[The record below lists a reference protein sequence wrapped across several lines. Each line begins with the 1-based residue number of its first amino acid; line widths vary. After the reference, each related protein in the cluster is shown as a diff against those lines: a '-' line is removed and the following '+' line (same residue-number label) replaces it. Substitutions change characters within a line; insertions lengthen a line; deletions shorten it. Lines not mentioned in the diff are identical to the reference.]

1 MKRLISFQLR
11 LLVLVGLTLG
21 AGIAFGAEGTGK
33 LYLVGM
39 GPGDPDLA
47 TVRAVRIVKQADKVF
62 CSASMEKTLA
72 SMAKPDALELMD
84 GVLAKRHYSALKQ
97 KDANDVEPESRKKRQ
112 QFAGFIAKIRGLV
125 QQGQQV
131 AIVDGGDPLIFGA
144 WSWVTAEFDDVA
156 LEVVPGVSSFNAANA
171 ALCRDVMWGGRRCVV
186 LSGGDVLGLPPQE
199 GRMASPTVF
208 FTHRNPLNKLLPR
221 LRQEYPTDTPIAVVL
236 NAGHKDSQRVVR
248 ATLATIEEELGQE
261 ELPFLNLV
269 YVGDILTLDC
279 RAIGGGKTAGPSPT
293 LSVIRQGKQDPEQ
306 IEFRKT
312 ITEKGE
318 DHVCFCSAM
327 LFRMMQ
333 LAAKQRGDVFNV
345 NEIDSVRT
353 GWPSHASGEI
363 LCELLAMPEDK
374 LFLSDELVDLPKPAV
389 RKAWWEFRFK
399 DGKVITL
406 IATDRILPKDFL
418 ALRSKH
424 KKGDNSEATTQAL
437 QARKEQLVAEMNA
450 APLEQSIVVRT
461 EKIAPD
467 PLDM

>member
-1 MKRLISFQLR
+1 MKRPLSFQLG
-11 LLVLVGLTLG
+11 LLALVGMAFG
-21 AGIAFGAEGTGK
+21 AGIAFGAEGAGK

-47 TVRAVRIVKQADKVF
+47 TVRAVEVVKEADKIF
-62 CSASMEKTLA
+62 CSSHMAETLA
-72 SMAKPDALELMD
+72 PMAKPDALEPM
-84 GVLAKRHYSALKQ
+84 GGFLAKRHYVALKR
-97 KDANDVEPESRKKRQ
+97 KGPADADPETQKKRQ
-112 QFAGFIAKIRGLV
+112 HFADFIAKVRKLV
-125 QQGQQV
+125 QEGRQV

-144 WSWVTAEFDDVA
+144 WSWVTAEFGDVP

-186 LSGGDVLGLPPQE
+186 LSGGEVLGLPPQE

-208 FTHRNPLNKLLPR
+208 FTHRNPLNELLPR
-221 LRQEYPTDTPIAVVL
+221 LRQQYPDDTPLAVVF
-236 NAGHKDSQRVVR
+236 NAGHKDSQRVVQ
-248 ATLATIEEELGQE
+248 ATLATIENELGE
-261 ELPFLNLV
+261 EDLPFLNLV

-279 RAIGGGKTAGPSPT
+279 KAIGKGKAAGPSPT
-293 LSVIRQGKQDPEQ
+293 LSVIRQGKQEPEQ

-333 LAAKQRGDVFNV
+333 LAAKQRGGVFNV
-345 NEIDSVRT
+345 NEIDCVRT
-353 GWPSHASGEI
+353 GWPSHASNEI
-363 LCELLAMPEDK
+363 LCELLAMPEDN
-374 LFLSDELVDLPKPAV
+374 LFLSEELVDLPKPAV

-399 DGKVITL
+399 DGKVVTL

-437 QARKEQLVAEMNA
+437 QARKEELVAKMNGD
-450 APLEQSIVVRT
+450 PLEQSIVVKT

-467 PLDM
+467 PLDL